1 MPSALTVIT
10 GPMFSGKTESLIRL
24 VKRTRDAGLP
34 VQVFVPASD
43 TRNGVGVVRSHAGLD
58 LEALGINAWA
68 VDAEHLDTL
77 SERTRPGTRLVAI
90 DEAQFFPTGLIAQ
103 IRKLLLRDIHVVV
116 AGLDRDYREEPFGP
130 MPTLLALADHVSKLT
145 SICVECKQDT
155 ARLTYRRTNA
165 TQQVLLGAAEAYA
178 PMCRACFNRAT
189 SEARS
194 AP

>member
-24 VKRTRDAGLP
+24 VKRTRDASLP
-34 VQVFVPASD
+34 VQVFVPATD
-43 TRNGVGVVRSHAGLD
+43 TRNGVGVVRSHGGLD

-68 VDAEHLDTL
+68 VDPDQLETL
-77 SERTRPGTRLVAI
+77 SERVRSGMRLVAI
-90 DEAQFFPTGLIAQ
+90 DEAQFFPLAIVAQ
-103 IRKLLLRDIHVVV
+103 VRKLLQRDIHVVV

-130 MPTLLALADHVSKLT
+130 MPSLLALADSVMKLT

-178 PMCRACFNRAT
+178 PMCRGCYNRAV